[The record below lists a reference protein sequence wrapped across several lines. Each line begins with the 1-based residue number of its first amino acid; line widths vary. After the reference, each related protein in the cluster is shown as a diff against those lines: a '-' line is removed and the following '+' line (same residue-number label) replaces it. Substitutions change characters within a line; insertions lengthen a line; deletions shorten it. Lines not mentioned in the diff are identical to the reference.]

1 MRKLLLTL
9 AVLCGTVSGWAQT
22 EKVTTINPEKWYQLK
37 CTASDGVH
45 GNGANVWLSDNG
57 TAFAGKSAT
66 ATFFTFESAE
76 GGKYYI
82 KSNVS
87 GKYVGASG
95 TTVVQEETPVTAWTV
110 GTINEEGYVY
120 ISSSTNNYLNNA
132 GGTNNIQV
140 KNHPSGV
147 SSGNPCS
154 LWYLTEYEPTPSSP
168 AAESLLRISEGLL
181 DTQENGQYK
190 WTSPTLAA
198 PAEGEFNKIRV
209 TFLKNSNNSKPA
221 GFHYVAIAEFYL
233 YDKAGNLVQLKE
245 GNFSSN
251 ATHIGEGKMSEIC
264 DGATTKQEGEGDYD
278 WYWHSQWSGTP
289 NPYGYHYLEIDI
301 TDIEADLSEYK
312 IGWVTRQ
319 HDGSPTDVIISAG
332 ATTND
337 ATKNANSCLL
347 PEVSTEIVKLYTIK
361 SVRSKNFLAYDE
373 AQAKPQQINSAGENA
388 YWYFTQGADG
398 KVVMHNLASGKVLGT
413 NFEMSSEGEWYVSPA
428 VYRPGVVFSKTSDIT
443 QNNCIDDQSGS
454 IGSWSHNS
462 GDNEG
467 TTWLVEEVTNA
478 PEVPVLSL
486 HNMQISSVG
495 EAVTEIALD
504 KWYILNNAGRGNYVS
519 QEGNNWKMH
528 ATSNIV
534 EGNLAEEKAG
544 YLFKITKNGE
554 YYNVMSG
561 NGKYFQLG
569 QNTAST
575 SASPVNFEIGLI
587 SGNNFYLFDKDHGYA
602 ADGQETGYN
611 FVGWATSAPTEAGG
625 NDSYRLLPVELF
637 DLGEL
642 AVLKN
647 NLSQAIANAQNLY
660 NSVIIGNGVGQY
672 KAPAD
677 IEERFAT
684 IKAFCESIGAGTTP
698 DMIEE
703 KMSELQALVAS
714 VKLNMPDAGK
724 FYRIH
729 NDNKYITSGVT
740 GDRIA
745 LSETNNDAASV
756 YYYDGTHLLAYGT
769 GLYMGLNKDD
779 WTFEAVGSTDISAI
793 EIIAAANGVVAKYNI
808 KSGGR
813 WLHRTDSYVDRC
825 SNNTCGDAHNW
836 TIEDVTT
843 LPVAISAADYATFY
857 CPVAVTL
864 PKEGLKA
871 YYVSSVQDGSAKMT
885 LLGGVIP
892 ANTGVILE
900 GNEGAYDLAIGG
912 QTESV
917 TSMLSGTVASEYIS
931 TPSYVLSAQGT
942 PAVVGFYQAKLNFTV
957 AGNGTGTKVT
967 EDGTHFLNN
976 GFRAYLPAGENN
988 ARSLVFDFGT
998 ETGIDQLEG
1007 ENGNVKTEVYDLSG
1021 RRVQSAQKGIFI
1033 VNGKKVI
1040 R

>member
-9 AVLCGTVSGWAQT
+9 AVLCGTVSAWAQT

-37 CTASDGVH
+37 CIASDGAH

-95 TTVVQEETPVTAWTV
+95 TAVVQEETPATAWTV

-120 ISSSTNNYLNNA
+120 ISSSTDNYLNNA

-140 KNHPSGV
+140 KTHDGGV
-147 SSGNPCS
+147 KSSNPCS

-181 DTQENGQYK
+181 NTQENGQYK

-198 PAEGEFNKIRV
+198 PAEGDFNKIRV
-209 TFLKNSNNSKPA
+209 TFLKTSNNEKPA
-221 GFHYVAIAEFYL
+221 GFPCVAIAEFYL
-233 YDKAGNLVQLKE
+233 YDKEGNAVALTA

-251 ATHIGEGKMSEIC
+251 ATQSDEGKMSAIC
-264 DGATTKQEGEGDYD
+264 DGATVKQDGEGEYD

-301 TDIEADLSEYK
+301 TDIDADLSEYK
-312 IGWVTRQ
+312 IGWVTRRAQ
-319 HDGSPTDVIISAG
+319 ASPAEVIISAG

-361 SVRSKNFLAYDE
+361 SVRSKKFLAYDE
-373 AQAKPQQINSAGENA
+373 AQAKPQQIQSSGENA

-413 NFEMSSEGEWYVSPA
+413 TFEMASEGEWYVSPA
-428 VYRPGVVFSKTSDIT
+428 VYRPGVVFSKTSNIT

-454 IGSWSHNS
+454 IGSWSHNL
-462 GDNEG
+462 GDDEG

-504 KWYILNNAGRGNYVS
+504 KWYILNNVGRGNYVS
-519 QEGNNWKMH
+519 QEGNNWKMR
-528 ATSNIV
+528 ATSNI
-534 EGNLAEEKAG
+534 EAGNLAEVKAG
-544 YLFKITKNGE
+544 YLFKITKNGD
-554 YYNVMSG
+554 YYNIMSG

-569 QNTAST
+569 KNTAST
-575 SASPVNFEIGLI
+575 SATPVNFEIGLI
-587 SGNNFYLFDKDHGYA
+587 GGNNFYLFDKDHGFA
-602 ADGQETGYN
+602 ADGQETDYN
-611 FVGWATSAPTEAGG
+611 FVGWATTAPTNAGG
-625 NDSYRLLPVELF
+625 NDSYRILPVELF

-647 NLSQAIANAQNLY
+647 NLSKAIANAQNLY
-660 NSVIIGNGVGQY
+660 NSVTIGNGVGQY
-672 KAPAD
+672 TAPAD
-677 IEERFAT
+677 IEENFAA
-684 IKAFCESIGAGTTP
+684 IIAFCEGIGAGTTP
-698 DMIEE
+698 DMIAA
-703 KMSELQALVAS
+703 KMTELEALVAS
-714 VKLNMPDAGK
+714 VKLNMPVAGK

-740 GDRIA
+740 GGRIA

-769 GLYMGLNKDD
+769 GLYMGLNGTD

-793 EIIAAANGVVAKYNI
+793 DIIAAANGVVAKYNI

-813 WLHRTDSYVDRC
+813 WLHRTDSYVNRC
-825 SNNTCGDAHNW
+825 ANNTCGDAHNW

-843 LPVAISAADYATFY
+843 LPVTITAAKYATFFA
-857 CPVAVTL
+857 PVAVQ
-864 PKEGLKA
+864 PEGVEV
-871 YYVSSVQDGSAKMT
+871 YYAAQANENAVSLTAIED
-885 LLGGVIP
+885 VIP
-892 ANTGVILE
+892 ANTGVILKGE
-900 GNEGAYDLAIGG
+900 ANTYNFNIVADVDAVTGNKLA
-912 QTESV
+912 
-917 TSMLSGTVASEYIS
+917 GTVASTYV
-931 TPSYVLSAQGT
+931 TDDAYVLSKQGE
-942 PAVVGFYQAKLNFTV
+942 VVGMYKAKKNFV
-957 AGNGTGTKVT
+957 NNEGAWTKAD
-967 EDGTHFLNN
+967 DGTHFLNN
-976 GFRAYLPAGENN
+976 GFRAYLPAGGAG
-988 ARSLVFDFGT
+988 ARFLVFDFGT